1 MDRFVCRTRN
11 VQGGAANIPVAV
23 AAKYLQ
29 WHTRGMA
36 MTPFSLAA
44 FIKFLVGIFLLQGT
58 TALLLM
64 TAQDA
69 DLQKSGWLLGLLG
82 MLIGVIAALWFSTIT
97 SHASQH
103 SLIQA
108 SEKYNRQRDRLRRQ
122 AEKEKT
128 REIRNSHQLL
138 LRETRR
144 MQNRS
149 TLKLGAAMTGIAG
162 LGVMLLFTQFMTL
175 GLLAVSATG
184 GALLGYGIRARQFPA
199 LGRSPD
205 ATTGSLSGNSR
216 ARERVLPGET
226 VIPKKVSDK

>member
-1 MDRFVCRTRN
+1 
-11 VQGGAANIPVAV
+11 
-23 AAKYLQ
+23 
-29 WHTRGMA
+29 MA

-44 FIKFLVGIFLLQGT
+44 FIKFLVGIFLLQGA

-69 DLQKSGWLLGLLG
+69 DLQKSGWLIGLLG
-82 MLIGVIAALWFSTIT
+82 ILIGVIAALWFSTIT

-103 SLIQA
+103 SLIRA
-108 SEKYNRQRDRLRRQ
+108 SEKYNRQRDRIRRQ

-144 MQNRS
+144 LQGRS
-149 TLKLGAAMTGIAG
+149 TLKLGAAMTGVAG

-184 GALLGYGIRARQFPA
+184 GALLGYGIRARQYPA
-199 LGRSPD
+199 LGRPPD
-205 ATTGSLSGNSR
+205 AATGSLSGNPGGQ
-216 ARERVLPGET
+216 ERVLPGET
-226 VIPKKVSDK
+226 INGGSDK